1 MKKFVLACGV
11 GAMML
16 ATASCCGDSCTIE
29 SNSYKNFD
37 DSVSAYYGCIQGKA
51 LAELLKDE
59 PEVFQ
64 QRFDKDSFFKG
75 LRQVV
80 LADTSDYAYMSG
92 ISIGMNYNRE
102 MQQFKDG
109 VNFNRALIVE
119 ELEKAFEADTL
130 LDVNNVKYKLDS
142 LFNIVIERATKKHM
156 DDLRNSPEAVQNRQT
171 GRAFIDKRVAE
182 DSTVVVTP
190 SGLAYKKLRDGNGQK
205 PEPVNSVKI
214 AYKGSLIDGTVF
226 DQLLPDNDK
235 KFPISGF
242 VAGFTEGLLLM
253 DKGSSYIFYIPGNLA
268 YGVDGL
274 KQAGI
279 GPDETLIFEVELIDI
294 YE

>member
-1 MKKFVLACGV
+1 MKKIVLACGV

-16 ATASCCGDSCTIE
+16 ATASCCGDSCTVG
-29 SNSYKNFD
+29 SSCKNFD
-37 DSVSAYYGCIQGKA
+37 DSVSAYYGCIQGRA
-51 LAELLKDE
+51 LAELLVDE
-59 PEVFQ
+59 PEEFQ
-64 QRFDKDSFFKG
+64 KRFDKDSFFKG

-102 MQQFKDG
+102 MQQFMDG
-109 VNFNRALIVE
+109 VNFNRELIVDE
-119 ELEKAFEADTL
+119 IEKAFSADSIANF
-130 LDVNNVKYKLDS
+130 DDIKYKLDS
-142 LFNIVIERATKKHM
+142 LFNQVIERATKKHM
-156 DDLRNSPEAVQNRQT
+156 EQLSNSPEAVQNRQT

-182 DSTVVVTP
+182 DSEVVVTP

-253 DKGSSYIFYIPGNLA
+253 DKGSSYIFYIPGKLA

-279 GPDETLIFEVELIDI
+279 GPDETLIFEVELLDI